1 MRRPLMPLLLIAL
14 MGVPFVVCAQVYKW
28 KDAHGTVHFADT
40 PPPHGVAYTI
50 VKTRVSVGS
59 GLDAASFRPPREST
73 VDNNDSSSNS
83 QNPLPDTPI
92 NRKQVCEKLE
102 ANIKLLN
109 GSSPV
114 ITKDASGKSH
124 VMSAED
130 RSKELAVE
138 QKQHQQFCQ

>member
-1 MRRPLMPLLLIAL
+1 MRRLLMPLLLIAL
-14 MGVPFVVCAQVYKW
+14 LGVPLAVCAQVYKW

-40 PPPHGVAYTI
+40 PPPHGVTYTI
-50 VKTRVSVGS
+50 VKTRFSTSNGVDGASLRPTS
-59 GLDAASFRPPREST
+59 ESAADS
-73 VDNNDSSSNS
+73 DDSSSNS
-83 QNPLPDTPI
+83 QNPLPNTPI
-92 NRKQVCEKLE
+92 NRKQVCDKLE

-138 QKQHQQFCQ
+138 QTQHQQYCQ